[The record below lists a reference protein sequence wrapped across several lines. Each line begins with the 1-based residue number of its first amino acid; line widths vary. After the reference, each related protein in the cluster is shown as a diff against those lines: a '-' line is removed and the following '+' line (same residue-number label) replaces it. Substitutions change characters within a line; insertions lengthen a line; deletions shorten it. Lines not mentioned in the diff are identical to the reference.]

1 MRFQKR
7 KIFLTLI
14 IIFLVHVLIIITTGL
29 SFSAKKSDLII
40 VLGNKVEESGIPS
53 KRLQH
58 RLNKSYEL
66 FQAGLAPTIIVS
78 GGIGKEGFDEA
89 EIMANYLMEKGIPK
103 EKIIR
108 DNQGV
113 TTYASALNSRS
124 IMNQNNTYSIIV
136 VSQYFHLLR
145 SKIAFEKMGI
155 QQVSLEHAG
164 WFFEWRDVYS
174 IPREIAAVY
183 YYLFRSYKTTF
194 NYTQ

>member
-1 MRFQKR
+1 MGSGDVYKR
-7 KIFLTLI
+7 Q
-14 IIFLVHVLIIITTGL
+14 VHVLIIVTTGL
-29 SFSAKKSDLII
+29 SFRAKKSDLII

-53 KRLQH
+53 KRLQY

-66 FQAGLAPTIIVS
+66 FQAGLAPIIIVS

-89 EIMANYLMEKGIPK
+89 EIMATYLIEKGISK
-103 EKIIR
+103 ERIIR
-108 DNQGV
+108 DNQGI

-124 IMNQNNTYSIIV
+124 IMNQNNTHSIIV

-174 IPREIAAVY
+174 CLLYTSPSPRDATLSRMPSSA
-183 YYLFRSYKTTF
+183 
-194 NYTQ
+194 

>member
-1 MRFQKR
+1 MKFQKR

-14 IIFLVHVLIIITTGL
+14 TIFIVHVLIIIITGL
-29 SFSAKKSDLII
+29 SCRAKKSDLII

-53 KRLQH
+53 KRLQY

-66 FQAGLAPTIIVS
+66 FQAGLAPIIIVS

-89 EIMANYLMEKGIPK
+89 EIMATYLIEKGIPK
-103 EKIIR
+103 ERIIR

-124 IMNQNNTYSIIV
+124 IMTQNNTHSIII

-174 IPREIAAVY
+174 IPREIAGIY
-183 YYLFRSYKTTF
+183 YYLFRSYDEK
-194 NYTQ
+194 